1 MVDLSVLHR
10 PLITEKMSALAGTED
25 TKCHQYAFE
34 VSPHANKVQ
43 IKAAVEHKFEVKVV
57 SIRTVITRGK
67 MRRYGRFLGQR
78 PDWKKAIVTLEKGQT
93 IALFEHA

>member
-1 MVDLSVLHR
+1 MVDLSVLRR
-10 PLITEKMSALAGTED
+10 PLITEKMSALAGQED
-25 TKCHQYAFE
+25 NVSHQYAFE
-34 VSPHANKVQ
+34 VTPHANKIQ
-43 IKAAVEHKFEVKVV
+43 IRAAVEKKFDVKVV